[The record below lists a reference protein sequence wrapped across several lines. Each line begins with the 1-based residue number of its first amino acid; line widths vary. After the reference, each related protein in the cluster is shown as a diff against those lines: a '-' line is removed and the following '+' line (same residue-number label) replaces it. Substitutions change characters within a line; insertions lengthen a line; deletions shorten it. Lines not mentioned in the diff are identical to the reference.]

1 MNAITRFSGEYE
13 FLSNFY
19 PSPIIHNGLL
29 FKTVEHAFQA
39 EKSVDEEIWKVFAY
53 EVYTPG
59 DAKRKGRLITMRP
72 DWDEI
77 KYDRMKL
84 FVHKKFKLP
93 PLRKFLLDTGDAHLE
108 EGNNHGDTTWG
119 TVNGKGRNWLGKILM
134 EVREEKRKEMEK
146 KNAMIKNSRY
156 LKGLRDE

>member
-1 MNAITRFSGEYE
+1 MKAITRFVGEYE

-19 PSPIIHNGLL
+19 CSPIIHNSLL
-29 FKTVEHAFQA
+29 FKSVEHAFQA
-39 EKSVDEEIWKVFAY
+39 EKSLDEEIWREFAY
-53 EVYTPG
+53 NTKTPA
-59 DAKRKGRLITMRP
+59 DAKRKGRMITLRP
-72 DWDEI
+72 DWEEI

-93 PLRKFLLDTGDAHLE
+93 PLRKFLLDTGNAHLE

-134 EVREEKRKEMEK
+134 EVREEKRREMEH
-146 KNAMIKNSRY
+146 KNTVVKEHRY
-156 LKGLRDE
+156 LKGLRDG